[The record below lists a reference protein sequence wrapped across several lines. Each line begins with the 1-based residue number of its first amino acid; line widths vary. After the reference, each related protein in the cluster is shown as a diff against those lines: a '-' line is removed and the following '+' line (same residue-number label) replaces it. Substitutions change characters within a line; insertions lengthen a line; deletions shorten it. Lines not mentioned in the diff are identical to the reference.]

1 MNIYEKLAAITAELS
16 VVAKNLMVGEGR
28 SSYKAV
34 GEADVLAAVRH
45 LRDTIYYTHT
55 RPGLSSPCC
64 GKTACKIEV
73 WFLRGPEL
81 GKN

>member
-1 MNIYEKLAAITAELS
+1 MRALS
-16 VVAKNLMVGEGR
+16 LRYSAPFVEQVKGVEP
-28 SSYKAV
+28 SSSAWK
-34 GEADVLAAVRH
+34 ADVLAVVRH
-45 LRDTIYYTHT
+45 LRDTIYYTHR

-64 GKTACKIEV
+64 GKTACKIAV